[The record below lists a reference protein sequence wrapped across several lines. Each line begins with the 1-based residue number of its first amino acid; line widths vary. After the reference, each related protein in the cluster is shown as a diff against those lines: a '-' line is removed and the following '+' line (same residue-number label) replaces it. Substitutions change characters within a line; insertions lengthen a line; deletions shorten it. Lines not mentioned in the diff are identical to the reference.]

1 LSFPHGEKETQL
13 SPTQRLLAVTLIL
26 LLALPA
32 VAHAFGD
39 EVVVGFLVPLTKKG
53 ASYGVQSR
61 AATEVAVEEINAA
74 GGVGGRKLAMVTKD
88 TEGDNALAIQLARQ
102 LIEKEQVLAIHGP
115 QWSAE
120 AEAVFPICERS
131 KILCFSPTSTKPG
144 VSAPYSWAFR
154 NTVDENVL
162 VPQTLKWV
170 KDNYPFV
177 KKAAILTD
185 IKDAYSKSLGHDTFR
200 PRLKELGIE
209 VVEDVDYV
217 TGDTDFSAHIT
228 KIKAKGPDMIA
239 VGGTWV
245 ETANMM
251 KEAQK
256 QELKVLWV
264 GGVGMGNARIIENAG
279 RASEGAVHNATY
291 DKDTTTAL
299 NESYVR
305 RLLAKV
311 PKETPHWP
319 AANCY
324 DAMKML
330 AQAIKAANIA
340 NTPKTLETDRKK
352 VRDALASV
360 KDFPG
365 LTSADGKITIV
376 DMVNGK
382 HAGDALKR
390 GTLIQIQNG
399 KFVPVGEGKAPALKL
414 Q

>member
-1 LSFPHGEKETQL
+1 MKRALSVLCVGL
-13 SPTQRLLAVTLIL
+13 VAVLVVPG
-26 LLALPA
+26 LAL
-32 VAHAFGD
+32 AFGD
-39 EVVVGFLVPLTKKG
+39 EIVVGFMVPLTKKG

-61 AATEVAVEEINAA
+61 AATEVAVEEINA
-74 GGVGGRKLAMVTKD
+74 GGGINGKKLRIVTKD

-102 LIEKEQVLAIHGP
+102 LIDKEQVVANHGP

-144 VSAPYSWAFR
+144 VSAPYGWAFR

-162 VPQTLKWV
+162 VPQTLAWV
-170 KDNYPFV
+170 KANYPWV

-185 IKDAYSKSLGHDTFR
+185 IKDAYSKSLGHDSFR
-200 PRLKELGIE
+200 PRLKDAGIQ
-209 VVEDVDYV
+209 VVEEVDYV

-228 KIKAKGPDMIA
+228 KIKAKNPDMIA

-251 KEAQK
+251 KEAEK
-256 QELKVLWV
+256 QNLKVLWV
-264 GGVGMGNARIIENAG
+264 GGVGMGNARIVENAG

-291 DKDTTTAL
+291 DKDAT
-299 NESYVR
+299 NEANQSYVK

-311 PKETPHWP
+311 PNETPHWP

-324 DAMKML
+324 DAMKIL
-330 AQAIKAANIA
+330 AHAIKTAGIG
-340 NTPKTLETDRKK
+340 NTAKTLEADRKK
-352 VRDALASV
+352 VRDALAKV

-365 LTSADGKITIV
+365 LTSADGKITMV
-376 DMVNGK
+376 DIGPDGK
-382 HAGDALKR
+382 HAGDAIKK

-399 KFVPVGEGKAPALKL
+399 KFVPVGEGKATAL
-414 Q
+414 QMR

>member
-1 LSFPHGEKETQL
+1 MKRWLVLLSG
-13 SPTQRLLAVTLIL
+13 VLIAT
-26 LLALPA
+26 LALPA
-32 VAHAFGD
+32 LAHAFGD

-74 GGVGGRKLAMVTKD
+74 GGINGRKFRMITKD
-88 TEGDNALAIQLARQ
+88 TEGDNALAIQLARG
-102 LIEKEQVLAIHGP
+102 LIDKDQVLAAHGP

-170 KDNYPFV
+170 KDHYPWV

-185 IKDAYSKSLGHDTFR
+185 VKDAYSKSLGHDTFR
-200 PRLKELGIE
+200 PRLKQFEIE
-209 VVEDVDYV
+209 VVEEVDYL

-228 KIKAKGPDMIA
+228 KIKAKNPDMIA

-256 QELKVLWV
+256 QDLRVLWV

-279 RASEGAVHNATY
+279 LASEGAVHNATY
-291 DKDTTTAL
+291 DKDATTEM
-299 NESYVR
+299 NQSYVK

-311 PKETPHWP
+311 PNETPHWP

-330 AQAIKAANIA
+330 AQAIKQANVA
-340 NTPKTLETDRKK
+340 NTPKTLEADRKK
-352 VRDALASV
+352 VREALAGI

-376 DMVNGK
+376 DMVSGK
-382 HAGDALKR
+382 HAGDAIKK
-390 GTLIQIQNG
+390 GTLIQVQNG
-399 KFVPVGEGKAPALKL
+399 KFVPVGEGRASALKL
-414 Q
+414 R

>member
-1 LSFPHGEKETQL
+1 MQKSHMLLSCSL
-13 SPTQRLLAVTLIL
+13 VALLV
-26 LLALPA
+26 LPGF
-32 VAHAFGD
+32 AHAFGD
-39 EVVVGFLVPLTKKG
+39 EIVVGVMVPLTKKG

-74 GGVGGRKLAMVTKD
+74 GGIGGRKLTIITKD
-88 TEGDNALAIQLARQ
+88 TDGDNALAIQLARQ
-102 LIEKEQVLAIHGP
+102 LIDKDQVIANHGP

-120 AEAVFPICERS
+120 TEAVFPICERS

-170 KDNYPFV
+170 KEHYPWV
-177 KKAAILTD
+177 KRAAILTD

-200 PRLKELGIE
+200 PRLKQFEIE
-209 VVEDVDYV
+209 VVEEVDYL

-228 KIKAKGPDMIA
+228 KIKAKKPDMIA

-256 QELKVLWV
+256 QDLRVLWV
-264 GGVGMGNARIIENAG
+264 GGVGMGNARIVENAG
-279 RASEGAVHNATY
+279 LASEGADHNATY
-291 DKDTTTAL
+291 DKDAPTEMTQ
-299 NESYVR
+299 SYVK

-311 PKETPHWP
+311 PSETPHWP

-330 AQAIKAANIA
+330 AQAIKNATIA
-340 NTPKTLETDRKK
+340 NTAKTLEADRKK
-352 VRDALASV
+352 VREALAGI
-360 KDFPG
+360 KDFP
-365 LTSADGKITIV
+365 A
-376 DMVNGK
+376 
-382 HAGDALKR
+382 
-390 GTLIQIQNG
+390 
-399 KFVPVGEGKAPALKL
+399 
-414 Q
+414 

>member
-1 LSFPHGEKETQL
+1 MKKSHMLLSCSL
-13 SPTQRLLAVTLIL
+13 VVLLV
-26 LLALPA
+26 LPGF
-32 VAHAFGD
+32 AHAFGD
-39 EVVVGFLVPLTKKG
+39 EIVVGVMVPLTKKG

-74 GGVGGRKLAMVTKD
+74 GGIGGRKLTVITKD

-102 LIEKEQVLAIHGP
+102 LIDKDQVIANHGP

-170 KDNYPFV
+170 KDNYPWV
-177 KKAAILTD
+177 KTAAILTD

-200 PRLKELGIE
+200 PKLKEFGIE

-228 KIKAKGPDMIA
+228 KIKAKNPDMIA
-239 VGGTWV
+239 IGGTWV
-245 ETANMM
+245 ESANMM
-251 KEAQK
+251 KEAEK
-256 QELKVLWV
+256 QGLKVLWV
-264 GGVGMGNARIIENAG
+264 GGVGFGNARIIENTG
-279 RASEGAVHNATY
+279 EASEGAVHNATY
-291 DKDTTTAL
+291 DKDTTTEM
-299 NESYVR
+299 NQSYIR
-305 RLLAKV
+305 RLLEKV
-311 PKETPHWP
+311 PNETPHWP

-330 AQAIKAANIA
+330 AYAIKQASIT
-340 NTPKTLETDRKK
+340 NTAKTLAEDRKK
-352 VRDALASV
+352 VRDELAKV
-360 KDFPG
+360 KDFPA
-365 LTSADGKITIV
+365 LTSADGKITMV
-376 DMVNGK
+376 DMVDGK
-382 HAGDALKR
+382 HAGDAIKK
-390 GTLIQIQNG
+390 GTLIQVQNG
-399 KFVPVGEGKAPALKL
+399 KFVPVGEGKAAALQL
-414 Q
+414 R

>member
-1 LSFPHGEKETQL
+1 MKRSLVLLSGALVATM
-13 SPTQRLLAVTLIL
+13 V
-26 LLALPA
+26 LPA
-32 VAHAFGD
+32 LAHAFGD
-39 EVVVGFLVPLTKKG
+39 EIVVGFMVPLTKKG

-74 GGVGGRKLAMVTKD
+74 GGINGRKLRMITKD
-88 TEGDNALAIQLARQ
+88 TEGDNALAIQLARS
-102 LIEKEQVLAIHGP
+102 LIDKDQVLAAHGP

-162 VPQTLKWV
+162 VPQTLAWV
-170 KDNYPFV
+170 KEHYPWV

-185 IKDAYSKSLGHDTFR
+185 VKDAYSKSLGHDTFR
-200 PRLKELGIE
+200 PRLKQFGIE
-209 VVEDVDYV
+209 VVEEVDYL

-228 KIKAKGPDMIA
+228 KIKAKSPDMIA

-256 QELKVLWV
+256 QDLRVLWV
-264 GGVGMGNARIIENAG
+264 GGVGMGNARIVENAG
-279 RASEGAVHNATY
+279 LASEGAVHNATY
-291 DKDTTTAL
+291 DKDNITEM
-299 NESYVR
+299 NQSYVK

-311 PKETPHWP
+311 PNETPHWP

-324 DAMKML
+324 DAMRML
-330 AQAIKAANIA
+330 AQAIKQANVT
-340 NTPKTLETDRKK
+340 NTPKTLEADRKK
-352 VRDALASV
+352 VRDALAGI

-376 DMVNGK
+376 DVANGK
-382 HAGDALKR
+382 HAGDAIKK
-390 GTLIQIQNG
+390 GTLIQVQHG
-399 KFVPVGEGKAPALKL
+399 KFVPVGEGRAAALKL
-414 Q
+414 R